1 MRLYLL
7 RHGEPQP
14 EEKDPQ
20 RRLTPRGRL
29 DIATIGRFLE
39 QNGLYI
45 PEIWHSDKA
54 RVRETADII
63 AQAVGTTR
71 LLEKSGLA
79 PLDPVGP
86 IRGDIINRK
95 EDVMLVGIY
104 LFSPFW
110 PIFFWE
116 FRLKQR
122 YFASRLERLPV
133 WREMERGTG
142 GYSSRYIPV
151 CWNNLATQLI

>member
-14 EEKDPQ
+14 EEKDPR

-39 QNGLYI
+39 QNSLHI

-54 RVRETADII
+54 RVRETAEII

-71 LLEKSGLA
+71 LLERPGLA

-86 IRGDIINRK
+86 IRGDIIARE
-95 EDVMLVGIY
+95 EDMMLVGHLPFLSLLASLLLGVPTETEIFRFKTGEIACLERNGERHWRL
-104 LFSPFW
+104 LFSIYP
-110 PIFFWE
+110 
-116 FRLKQR
+116 RL
-122 YFASRLERLPV
+122 LE
-133 WREMERGTG
+133 
-142 GYSSRYIPV
+142 
-151 CWNNLATQLI
+151 

>member
-14 EEKDPQ
+14 EEKDSQ

-39 QNGLYI
+39 QNDLYI

-54 RVRETADII
+54 RVRETAEII
-63 AQAVGTTR
+63 AQALGTTR
-71 LLEKSGLA
+71 LLQKSGLA

-86 IRGDIINRK
+86 IRGDIIDR
-95 EDVMLVGIY
+95 EDDIMLVGHLPFLSILANLLLGVPPEKQMFRFKTGEIACLERNGEGY
-104 LFSPFW
+104 WRLLFSIYPH
-110 PIFFWE
+110 
-116 FRLKQR
+116 L
-122 YFASRLERLPV
+122 LE
-133 WREMERGTG
+133 
-142 GYSSRYIPV
+142 
-151 CWNNLATQLI
+151 